1 MPGRDITSRFTY
13 IVMLTQLSIEVD
25 FGILI
30 LVLDA
35 EREIAIKEKIKL
47 FNSIMIGEPL
57 YLTSIRIDEGRD

>member
-1 MPGRDITSRFTY
+1 MR
-13 IVMLTQLSIEVD
+13 VD